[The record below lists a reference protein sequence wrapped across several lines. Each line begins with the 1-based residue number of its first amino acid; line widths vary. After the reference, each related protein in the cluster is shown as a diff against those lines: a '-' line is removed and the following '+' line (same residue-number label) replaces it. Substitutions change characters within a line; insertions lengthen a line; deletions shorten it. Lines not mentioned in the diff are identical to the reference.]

1 MNGNGSSFTSS
12 VTKSKIIRCNISHM
26 KMNSRVIAVI
36 LFVIVVGT
44 AFVYFWMK
52 GQSATQ
58 PQADTQKKID
68 YVRSLHDLPAS
79 KLTLVTSASGSTSL
93 ETRDGKVLLKDV
105 SKRYVVSVNILLWPD
120 EGNAVYVIID
130 DWPWGGQVWKV
141 DLTTG
146 TETQLPDFNRAKG
159 GLTYTISPAEN
170 ALIQPAGTAVN
181 PKDVNSEEE
190 SFAFDVMDLST
201 GVIRQI
207 AKLPSGY
214 SYAYNNAIVNPMGS
228 SLYPLAQYAWDDANH
243 VRAKVYARST
253 PLTGFVGSAESRKA
267 VGEVVFSLEQKVVSE
282 IIKQ

>member
-1 MNGNGSSFTSS
+1 MKKKFRKSIGWAILAIVIVSAAFLYFLTRDNS
-12 VTKSKIIRCNISHM
+12 VP
-26 KMNSRVIAVI
+26 RVIPSVQTSPAETRAIGSQVE
-36 LFVIVVGT
+36 T
-44 AFVYFWMK
+44 DARK
-52 GQSATQ
+52 E
-58 PQADTQKKID
+58 ID
-68 YVRSLHDLPAS
+68 YTRSVHGLPAS
-79 KLTLVTSASGSTSL
+79 KLTIITPATGSASL
-93 ETRDGKVLLKDV
+93 ETRDGKILLKDI
-105 SKRYVVSVNILLWPD
+105 SKTHLAPSSSIFLWPQ
-120 EGNAVYVIID
+120 EGNKVYAIID
-130 DWPWGGQVWKV
+130 DWPWGGKIWKV

-159 GLTYTISPAEN
+159 GLTYTISPAED

-228 SLYPLAQYAWDDANH
+228 SLYPLAQYAWDDVNH
-243 VRAKVYARST
+243 VRAKVYATST
-253 PLTGFVGSAESRKA
+253 PLTGWVGSAESRKA
-267 VGEVVFSLEQKVVSE
+267 VGEVVFSLEQKVVSK